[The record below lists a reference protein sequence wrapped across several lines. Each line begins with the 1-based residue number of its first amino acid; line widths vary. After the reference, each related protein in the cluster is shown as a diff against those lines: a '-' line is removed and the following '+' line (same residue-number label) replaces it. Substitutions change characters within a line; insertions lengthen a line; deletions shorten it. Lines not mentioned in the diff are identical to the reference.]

1 MSDCNVNNTTEVACR
16 KVGDI
21 CVFNHG
27 IREVKGKSYD
37 RDAIQ
42 THFVQ
47 KGEDYVELF
56 RRYVSPLYE
65 KGNVVTVSE
74 KVISMCQ
81 NNTVDMKDVKV
92 GFWAKTLSKFATSND
107 HGIAMDEPYK
117 LQLAIDMKGLPLI
130 LWACV
135 RHVFG
140 RLAGKRGVFY
150 EVVGQDVAGI
160 DGFYSHSAFEI
171 YHTTAVLI
179 PKDPNGVCKKIEE
192 ELGIAAVIVDAND
205 LNVEILGKAPSLA
218 DVADEDLAD
227 MIRDNPAGQDDQLT
241 PIILVK
247 PIEKSEA

>member
-1 MSDCNVNNTTEVACR
+1 MTDNNVVNNTPDIACR

-21 CVFNHG
+21 CVFDHG
-27 IREVKGKSYD
+27 IRQVQGKSYN
-37 RDAIQ
+37 RLAVQ

-47 KGEDYVELF
+47 KGEDYVEVF
-56 RRYVSPLYE
+56 RRYISPLY
-65 KGNVVTVSE
+65 KAGDVVTVSE

-81 NNTVDMKDVKV
+81 NNTVDMKDVHV
-92 GFWAKTLSKFATSND
+92 GFWAKTLSKFATSNN

-130 LWACV
+130 LRACV
-135 RHVFG
+135 RHVCG
-140 RLAGKRGVFY
+140 RLVGKRGVFY

-218 DVADEDLAD
+218 EVADQDLAE
-227 MIRDNPAGQDDQLT
+227 MIRDNPAGQDDQMT
-241 PIILVK
+241 PLILVE
-247 PIEKSEA
+247 PVES